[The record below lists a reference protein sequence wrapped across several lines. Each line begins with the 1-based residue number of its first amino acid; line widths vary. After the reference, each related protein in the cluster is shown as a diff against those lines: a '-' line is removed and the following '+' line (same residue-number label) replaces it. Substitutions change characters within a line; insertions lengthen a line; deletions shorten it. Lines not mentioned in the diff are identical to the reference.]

1 MENKTKQIRLT
12 ALRFLANGISL
23 LEDIDDLKETNIY
36 NKEMKYYQHDKNA
49 IIFNPKNHFYYKGI
63 KVASLN
69 VIRSMKENR
78 NEEKDVVDNVL
89 INEIL

>member
-36 NKEMKYYQHDKNA
+36 NKEMKYYGNKFVQELEKKILPIEKEMYKTEQISMVNT
-49 IIFNPKNHFYYKGI
+49 IQQLTKEFNDQLRKQYF
-63 KVASLN
+63 
-69 VIRSMKENR
+69 
-78 NEEKDVVDNVL
+78 D
-89 INEIL
+89 

>member
-36 NKEMKYYQHDKNA
+36 NNQIKYYGNKFIQELEKKILPIEKELYKTEQISMVNT
-49 IIFNPKNHFYYKGI
+49 IQQLTKEFNDQ
-63 KVASLN
+63 LQ
-69 VIRSMKENR
+69 KEYF
-78 NEEKDVVDNVL
+78 D
-89 INEIL
+89 

>member
-36 NKEMKYYQHDKNA
+36 NKEMKYYGNKFIKELEKKILPIEKELYKTEQISMVNTIQQLTKE
-49 IIFNPKNHFYYKGI
+49 FNDQLRKQYF
-63 KVASLN
+63 
-69 VIRSMKENR
+69 
-78 NEEKDVVDNVL
+78 D
-89 INEIL
+89 

>member
-36 NKEMKYYQHDKNA
+36 NKEMKYYGNKFIKELEKKILPIEKQMYESNQISMVNTIQQLTKE
-49 IIFNPKNHFYYKGI
+49 FNDQLRKQYF
-63 KVASLN
+63 
-69 VIRSMKENR
+69 
-78 NEEKDVVDNVL
+78 D
-89 INEIL
+89 